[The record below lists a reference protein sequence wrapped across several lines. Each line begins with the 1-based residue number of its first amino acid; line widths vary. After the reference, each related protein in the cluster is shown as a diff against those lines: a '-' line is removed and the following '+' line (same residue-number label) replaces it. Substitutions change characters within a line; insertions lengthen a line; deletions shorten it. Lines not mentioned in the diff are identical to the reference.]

1 MRKSFPT
8 LIFVAA
14 SLCLCL
20 SLFARGNSDWE
31 KEARIRKA
39 QYIYGE
45 AQRQSALDNRST
57 TYELYRRAYELDS
70 TNSDYY
76 APLGLDYVMMTS
88 RDRDLQD
95 EGINLLRKKFEADP
109 SDYNNAYYY
118 SQVLGNMGELEKQTQ
133 VLQMMDSLNPARPEF
148 AVMYVDALLNSP
160 DSTNYSLALDR
171 LRRLEVTE
179 GKTMEFTARIIGIY
193 VMLNDT
199 VNSLSETH
207 QMLAASPL
215 DPTRYSF
222 AGRIFKAFENRD
234 SALYYYRKATEIEPQ
249 NGNAAYALSQ
259 FYKESGDTA
268 AYSGEIDRMLMETDL
283 DAEDKE
289 EILLEYTRSLFGDT
303 ATYAGIN
310 NIFDR
315 VIYNDPQASGIR
327 KIYAS
332 FLFLQHN
339 NAAAAEQMGY
349 VIDLEPQEVE
359 NWIIAAVYNL
369 GNDNEAS
376 ALDILQRGFKYHDA
390 KPQLHEYYSRVLFQS
405 DSAKNL
411 EPAIVEMKLACELT
425 DSTDISKRSEY
436 LTYIG
441 DFYYTAEQMDSAVVY
456 YEKALATDPGNIMAK
471 NNYAYHLSESSSD
484 ADTLDKA
491 EKLSFDT
498 IIEEPEN
505 AVYLDTYAWILFKKQ
520 EYKRAKEYIDRIFL
534 KNTVAEGKD
543 GDETQDENVLSAEYY
558 SHAGDIYY
566 FNQLPDKALEFWEKA
581 LELTP
586 DDELLQRKVSNKT
599 YFHK

>member
-8 LIFVAA
+8 LLFVAA
-14 SLCLCL
+14 SLCVCL
-20 SLFARGNSDWE
+20 SLFARGKSDWE
-31 KEARIRKA
+31 KEARVRKA

-76 APLGLDYVMMTS
+76 APLGLDYVMFTT
-88 RDRDLQD
+88 RDRSLQD
-95 EGINLLRKKFEADP
+95 EGIKLLRKKFEADP

-118 SQVLGNMGELEKQTQ
+118 SQVLGNMGELEKQTR
-133 VLQMMDSLNPARPEF
+133 VLQMMDSLNPGRPEF
-148 AVMYVDALLNSP
+148 AVMYVDALLSNP
-160 DSTNYSLALDR
+160 DSANNMLALDR
-171 LRRLEVTE
+171 LRRLEVSE
-179 GKTMEFTARIIGIY
+179 GKAMEFTARIISIY

-199 VNSLSETH
+199 VKSLSEAH
-207 QMLAASPL
+207 EMLAASPL
-215 DPTRYSF
+215 DPSRYAF
-222 AGRIFKAFENRD
+222 TGRIFKAFENRD
-234 SALYYYRKATEIEPQ
+234 SALYYFRKATEIEPQ
-249 NGNAAYALSQ
+249 NGGAAYDLSQ

-268 AYSGEIDRMLMETDL
+268 AYSGEIDRMLLETDL
-283 DAEDKE
+283 DVEDKE
-289 EILLEYTRSLFGDT
+289 EILLEYTRSLYNDT
-303 ATYAGIN
+303 TTYAGIN

-315 VIYNDPQASGIR
+315 VIYNEPQASGIR
-327 KIYAS
+327 RLYAS

-349 VIDLEPQEVE
+349 VIDLEPQEVD

-369 GNDNEAS
+369 GNEDDDA
-376 ALDILQRGFKYHDA
+376 AIDILQRGMKYHDD
-390 KPQLHEYYSRVLFQS
+390 KPQLHEYYSRVLFQQ

-411 EPAIVEMKLACELT
+411 EPAIAEMKRACELT
-425 DSTDISKRSEY
+425 DSTDIATRSEY

-441 DFYYTAEQMDSAVVY
+441 DFYYTDENMYSAVVY
-456 YEKALATDPGNIMAK
+456 YEKALAINPDNIMAK
-471 NNYAYHLSESSSD
+471 NNFAYHLSEYYTDEES
-484 ADTLDKA
+484 LDRA

-520 EYKRAKEYIDRIFL
+520 DYKRAKEYIDRIFL
-534 KNTVAEGKD
+534 KEEAKGGGEDDREAE
-543 GDETQDENVLSAEYY
+543 TTLSAEYY

>member
-1 MRKSFPT
+1 M
-8 LIFVAA
+8 AA

-45 AQRQSALDNRST
+45 AQRQNALDNRST

-109 SDYNNAYYY
+109 TDYNNAYYY
-118 SQVLGNMGELEKQTQ
+118 SQVLGNMGELEKQTE
-133 VLQMMDSLNPARPEF
+133 VLQMMDSLNPGRPEF
-148 AVMYVDALLNSP
+148 AVMYVDALLNNP
-160 DSTNYSLALDR
+160 DTSKYSLALDR

-179 GKTMEFTARIIGIY
+179 GKTREFSGRIIGIY
-193 VMLNDT
+193 IVRNDS
-199 VNSLSETH
+199 VNALSEMR
-207 QMLAASPL
+207 QMINASPL

-222 AGRIFKAFENRD
+222 AGHIFKTLHNPD
-234 SALYYYRKATEIEPQ
+234 SALYYYRKAVEIEPQ
-249 NGNAAYALSQ
+249 NGNAAYDLAQ
-259 FYKESGDTA
+259 YYKESGDTT

-283 DAEDKE
+283 DADDKE

-303 ATYAGIN
+303 TTYAGIN
-310 NIFDR
+310 NIFNR
-315 VIYNDPQASGIR
+315 VIYNDPQAYGIR
-327 KIYAS
+327 KLYAS
-332 FLFLQHN
+332 FLYLQSKDN
-339 NAAAAEQMGY
+339 EAAEQMSY
-349 VIDLEPQEVE
+349 VVDLAPEEVE

-369 GNDNEAS
+369 ADDNEAA

-411 EPAIVEMKLACELT
+411 EPAIAEMKRAWELT

-441 DFYYTAEQMDSAVVY
+441 DFYYTAENMDSAVVY

-471 NNYAYHLSESSSD
+471 NNYAYHLSESSTD
-484 ADTLDKA
+484 ADILDKA

-505 AVYLDTYAWILFKKQ
+505 TVYLDTYAWILFKKQ
-520 EYKRAKEYIDRIFL
+520 EYKKAKEYIDRIFL
-534 KNTVAEGKD
+534 KNTAAEGNG
-543 GDETQDENVLSAEYY
+543 GDENQSDNVLNAEYY

-581 LELTP
+581 LELSP